1 MSKAVNLEFIFTSLP
16 YNFRSLDVRYISSG
30 EAALRPAGR
39 RDFLVCL
46 TVEIFP
52 MAFWGGTCASDLF
65 HDFGKGAG
73 SNKKLTGR
81 TPASWDNFV
90 VTEGLTRVTFPGD

>member
-1 MSKAVNLEFIFTSLP
+1 MSKAVDLGFVFPSLP

-30 EAALRPAGR
+30 ETAPRPAGR
-39 RDFLVCL
+39 CEFLAFL
-46 TVEIFP
+46 TGEICP

-81 TPASWDNFV
+81 TPASWDKFV
-90 VTEGLTRVTFPGD
+90 VSEGLTRVTFPGD